1 MLKKLKLHNFRTYLN
16 AEIDFKQR
24 HLLIGRNNSGKT
36 NLVSAIRFL
45 GATSRDDLNTAS
57 GWVPGGILEMR
68 NWNLDQEAIEMT
80 CVCELEYEGDLCEFE
95 YELAMKVVPTTGVKS
110 SGQME
115 LRVSNERLLLR
126 SGKIKS
132 AVLLENDG
140 HEAKMLHEEQEAK
153 GEPDVHKPKTL
164 APPNATMLSRL
175 YELESNRRAILFRQ
189 FLSSWMIYNLS
200 PMAMRTGWQGKTA
213 IDTGLYPFGENL
225 ANVLFRLKNLDEIR
239 YRRLID
245 HVKLIEPDLEALIS
259 QAREGMRQDYRNSK
273 TGGYWRVPKSFGL
286 IEHEYDD
293 AIPAERFKE
302 NWEAVELC
310 LRNFASSP
318 ILADIKASDPDRYRS
333 IDTLDSFQIDGVPIW
348 AAPDFAYERPNGRLI
363 IVDWKTGAARP
374 EDDFQLAGYAAYAE
388 QRWGYP
394 PSWVLG
400 ALVYLKT
407 GEVRRV
413 PVERSVVDD
422 FQAKAR
428 VSIGEM
434 RSVLTDVEGN
444 EAREADFA
452 RTEHVGRCYGC
463 PFRIECW
470 PAGRVVDGGRPSAQ
484 SLSSS

>member
-1 MLKKLKLHNFRTYLN
+1 MDIENTFSWSKSRASMFDSCRYQYYLHYYAYWGGWEFEAPPR
-16 AEIDFKQR
+16 KQR
-24 HLLIGRNNSGKT
+24 LYVLRRMSSI
-36 NLVSAIRFL
+36 AQW
-45 GATSRDDLNTAS
+45 A
-57 GWVPGGILEMR
+57 GI
-68 NWNLDQEAIEMT
+68 A
-80 CVCELEYEGDLCEFE
+80 VH
-95 YELAMKVVPTTGVKS
+95 ELAA
-110 SGQME
+110 
-115 LRVSNERLLLR
+115 LYL
-126 SGKIKS
+126 KIWR
-132 AVLLENDG
+132 G
-140 HEAKMLHEEQEAK
+140 
-153 GEPDVHKPKTL
+153 GT
-164 APPNATMLSRL
+164 
-175 YELESNRRAILFRQ
+175 
-189 FLSSWMIYNLS
+189 
-200 PMAMRTGWQGKTA
+200 
-213 IDTGLYPFGENL
+213 
-225 ANVLFRLKNLDEIR
+225 
-239 YRRLID
+239 
-245 HVKLIEPDLEALIS
+245 EPDLEALIS